1 MWIYHLLHQLGCRYI
16 HILYI
21 TLSITL
27 YIPYFHVF
35 LTMFFPPWS
44 STTGTFL
51 SKRGSTISFCPCN
64 ENSAYVQSIVHQQSR
79 ESRSEQIWQLSE
91 ILKRSIWKTMK
102 NLKRSWKT
110 EYFPRSQPNR
120 RPSLACR
127 ALIVHLWDMP
137 PGGPEIPR
145 STQHATGTQQMQQES
160 AQHHSMP
167 SSTLLSDPTT
177 TIHETQP
184 GQPKHILR
192 LRSWCL
198 TNFETW
204 FRFKKTEVHLKYIQS
219 RHKNYGSLNM
229 SQGLGLFMTP
239 SRIQATISA
248 PPCHA
253 RRPCKCC
260 ESTRRHNTTHVQRKV
275 LMSSPACTA
284 CGAWCTCDT
293 KWHEFAFWIF
303 HCVQAPAS
311 HIRHLFLH

>member
-1 MWIYHLLHQLGCRYI
+1 MSIYHLLHQLGCRYI
-16 HILYI
+16 HMLYI

-27 YIPYFHVF
+27 YIYIYSIFHCSSLYF
-35 LTMFFPPWS
+35 LQCFFHLEVPQLAPS
-44 STTGTFL
+44 
-51 SKRGSTISFCPCN
+51 CP
-64 ENSAYVQSIVHQQSR
+64 SVDPRSVSVPATKTQQAVQSIVHQQ
-79 ESRSEQIWQLSE
+79 SRSEQIWQLSE

-145 STQHATGTQQMQQES
+145 SPGTQMQQVS

-167 SSTLLSDPTT
+167 SSALLSDPTT

-184 GQPKHILR
+184 GQKHTILR

-204 FRFKKTEVHLKYIQS
+204 LRFKKTEVQMKYI
-219 RHKNYGSLNM
+219 
-229 SQGLGLFMTP
+229 
-239 SRIQATISA
+239 
-248 PPCHA
+248 
-253 RRPCKCC
+253 
-260 ESTRRHNTTHVQRKV
+260 
-275 LMSSPACTA
+275 
-284 CGAWCTCDT
+284 
-293 KWHEFAFWIF
+293 
-303 HCVQAPAS
+303 
-311 HIRHLFLH
+311 